1 MSGNRVL
8 LVDDAPAV
16 RAMLKELLEAH
27 GFVVVGEA
35 SNGDEALMKYKEST
49 PDVVTMDITMPG
61 VDGLQ
66 GLKNILA
73 YDPQAKVIMVTAL
86 DQKDTL
92 AQAIRAG
99 AADYVVKPFEVRRIV
114 SAVSKAVQKEP

>member
-8 LVDDAPAV
+8 LVDDAPVV
-16 RAMLKELLEAH
+16 RAMLKELLEEY

-35 SNGDEALMKYKEST
+35 GSGDEALIKYKECK

-61 VDGLQ
+61 VDGLH

-73 YDPQAKVIMVTAL
+73 YDPKAKVIMVTAL

-92 AQAIRAG
+92 AQAIRVG
-99 AADYVVKPFEVRRIV
+99 AADYVIKPFEVKRII